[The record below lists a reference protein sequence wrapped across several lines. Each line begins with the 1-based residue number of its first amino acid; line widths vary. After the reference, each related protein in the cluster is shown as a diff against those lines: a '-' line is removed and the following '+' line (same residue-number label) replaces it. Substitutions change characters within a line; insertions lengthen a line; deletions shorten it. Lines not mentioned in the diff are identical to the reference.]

1 MKKFNFILI
10 AVILVAISAGIT
22 YYIRIQ
28 YDEAKEQDVSIVDVF
43 NSSGAKMI
51 VNEMYFFSRATNNYK
66 DINALSEVCE
76 EVFNAIEIKNF
87 SRNSTSTDNLLKKEI
102 LGSTKDGVKVSA
114 MASIVVDKSDTGDKY
129 ITIDATGTENGNAL
143 FLREQIEDIFNKHG
157 LKVMVNSCM
166 TGTYDGNVE
175 DTQLEKICRNILN
188 ESDAKKVDSKRF
200 ENVISV
206 SAFSPM
212 IKDKLSINGKNVNLS
227 IAIRYNKQENKTY
240 LWVAT
245 PIVNTEY

>member
-10 AVILVAISAGIT
+10 AVILVAISAGT
-22 YYIRIQ
+22 AFYIGIQ
-28 YDEAKEQDVSIVDVF
+28 NEAKEQDVSIVDVF

-51 VNEMYFFSRATNNYK
+51 VNEIYFFARATNDYK

-114 MASIVVDKSDTGDKY
+114 MASIVGNKSDTEDKY
-129 ITIDATGTENGNAL
+129 ITIDATGTENGNAM
-143 FLREQIEDIFNKHG
+143 FLREKVEDIFNKHG
-157 LKVMVNSCM
+157 LEVIVNSCI
-166 TGTYDGNVE
+166 TGTYDGDVE

-240 LWVAT
+240 LWLAT